1 VREGELDGET
11 DTQGNP
17 LIEEPMGLAVLSRP
31 ADWFPVGARPVA
43 VGSGEPPL
51 AEPLPL
57 EPGELLAAALPAVPV
72 VPEVGWVG
80 VVSLVVG
87 DGDVVVDGDGL
98 VDVGVGVLLVLP
110 GAELFELPGDGVTP
124 VEGVLVGWHLL
135 AAGEVDVGR
144 EKPVESLRE
153 WIGEEPFT
161 APWPPPP
168 PVPPPWVVCPAEA
181 VGAAVMRGMAM
192 AAKAP
197 AATTKI
203 ARPVAVTGRSQ
214 RRPGRAACPGG
225 VSVGL
230 NRSTRAQK
238 ISQAV
243 PKAGTAQPASRTAAT
258 EPQPEIEE
266 NDSSGGRPSRSLIR
280 SSPSADGS
288 TDSAA
293 ACKARRRMSS

>member
-1 VREGELDGET
+1 MGRTNHAVRPEPVTIRTDLRRPNGPVVTVRDGELDGDAVT
-11 DTQGNP
+11 HGLP
-17 LIEEPMGLAVLSRP
+17 LKDEPTGAAVLSRP
-31 ADWFPVGARPVA
+31 AAWFPVGARPVA

-57 EPGELLAAALPAVPV
+57 EAGELLAAALPAVPV

-98 VDVGVGVLLVLP
+98 VDVGVGVALVLP

-124 VEGVLVGWHLL
+124 VGGGLVVWHPV

-144 EKPVESLRE
+144 EEPAESVGV

-168 PVPPPWVVCPAEA
+168 PVPPFWLVCPEEA
-181 VGAAVMRGMAM
+181 VGAAVMRGMVI

-197 AATTKI
+197 AATTKM
-203 ARPVAVTGRSQ
+203 ASPVAVTGRSQ
-214 RRPGRAACPGG
+214 RKPGRAA
-225 VSVGL
+225 
-230 NRSTRAQK
+230 
-238 ISQAV
+238 
-243 PKAGTAQPASRTAAT
+243 
-258 EPQPEIEE
+258 
-266 NDSSGGRPSRSLIR
+266 
-280 SSPSADGS
+280 
-288 TDSAA
+288 
-293 ACKARRRMSS
+293 